1 MSLSRKHKR
10 KNKATKSSV
19 KPGRGFDFGHVP
31 RALFASTSS
40 FDFNTHMIAAQIN
53 GCAYG
58 YDKVDDYPYPLPC
71 LTFLGEDGD
80 ELLKASK
87 CLEYWGCA
95 DDGDSVDITIVLKDD
110 GGYLLGM
117 QPNWPR
123 MANRSRKDTAL
134 VDSIFTGATWIKTL
148 DSTNPILRDWKEYRK
163 SKLAPI
169 KIRFASVESEKRVLK
184 PGTIRDLPGAIEFVK
199 FDLQILTEADDPK
212 HWFFD
217 IVRNETKEKG
227 SKGPRQATPESVA
240 EARRRVIDGVF
251 PVSRERIRRA
261 KLCARVQAI
270 SNADNIASAQIEQAA
285 INVVLSRE
293 WAEGRE
299 HYQGLNEL
307 DDQWWKLAGKRVEI
321 CGTPDVFKTLDEATV
336 LQQLVFDVEYTLRR
350 HGATVSD
357 KFAANQRQFVRLG
370 YAKT

>member
-1 MSLSRKHKR
+1 MSLSRKNRR

-40 FDFNTHMIAAQIN
+40 FDFTTHMTAARVS

-58 YDKVDDYPYPLPC
+58 YDKVDSYPYPIPC
-71 LTFLGEDGD
+71 LTLLGEHGD

-87 CLEYWGCA
+87 CLEYWGCR
-95 DDGDSVDITIVLKDD
+95 DDGDSVDMTIVLKDD

-117 QPNWPR
+117 QPNWRR
-123 MANRSRKDTAL
+123 MANRIRKDTAL
-134 VDSIFTGATWIKTL
+134 VESIFTGATWIKTL

-169 KIRFASVESEKRVLK
+169 KIRFATVESEKRVPK
-184 PGTIRDLPGAIEFVK
+184 PGTIRDLPGAVEFVK
-199 FDLQILTEADDPK
+199 FDLQILTEADEPK

-217 IVRNETKEKG
+217 IVRHETKVKG
-227 SKGPRQATPESVA
+227 LKGRGRPPPSQVA
-240 EARRRVIDGVF
+240 KARRVVIDGVF

-261 KLCARVQAI
+261 KLPARVQAI
-270 SNADNIASAQIEQAA
+270 SNADNIAPAQIEQAA
-285 INVVLSRE
+285 INVMLSHE

-321 CGTPDVFKTLDEATV
+321 CGTPDVFETLDEATV
-336 LQQLVFDVEYTLRR
+336 LQQLVLDVEHTLKR
-350 HGATVSD
+350 HGAAVSN

-370 YAKT
+370 YAKA